1 VKGLK
6 TYFYTRD
13 GELKA
18 VDDLSFHVNRSES
31 IGLVGES
38 ACGKSVSALSV
49 MRLIPYPPG
58 VIIGGEIMFDG
69 VPLRDFDIHSYRQRI
84 GYVPQ
89 DRRIFPTL
97 TVQDNL
103 EVIERKVEG
112 GWTVDKVFSIFPIL
126 EPLKSR
132 KGMHLSGGEQ
142 QILAVARPLMTNPK
156 LLLLDEPSEGLA
168 PLIVKAIEELVK
180 RIIATGISAVVA
192 EQNMRFAMKITQR
205 GYIIDKGRIHHQ
217 GAMEE
222 LKEDQEII
230 GKYLA
235 V

>member
-1 VKGLK
+1 MLEVNEIHTYYGRSQILQGISLNLQKGEAICLLGRNGAGK
-6 TYFYTRD
+6 TTTLRSIMGFTPPRR
-13 GELKA
+13 GNIKFQGLELTKK
-18 VDDLSFHVNRSES
+18 LPYE
-31 IGLVGES
+31 I
-38 ACGKSVSALSV
+38 C
-49 MRLIPYPPG
+49 RLG
-58 VIIGGEIMFDG
+58 
-69 VPLRDFDIHSYRQRI
+69 I

-217 GAMEE
+217 GTMEE
-222 LKEDQEII
+222 LKEDKEII

>member
-1 VKGLK
+1 MNLQKGEVICLLGRNGAGK
-6 TYFYTRD
+6 TTTLRSIMGFTPPRK
-13 GELKA
+13 GSIKFEGA
-18 VDDLSFHVNRSES
+18 DLAKMPPYE
-31 IGLVGES
+31 I
-38 ACGKSVSALSV
+38 C
-49 MRLIPYPPG
+49 RLG
-58 VIIGGEIMFDG
+58 
-69 VPLRDFDIHSYRQRI
+69 I

-97 TVQDNL
+97 SVEDNL
-103 EVIERKVEG
+103 EVVERKVEG
-112 GWTVDKVFSIFPIL
+112 GWTVEKIFCAFPIL

-132 KGMHLSGGEQ
+132 KGRHLSGGEQ

-168 PLIVKAIEELVK
+168 PLIVRAIEELVK
-180 RIIATGISAVVA
+180 SIITTGISVILA
-192 EQNMRFAMKITQR
+192 EQNMRFAMNIAQR

-217 GAMEE
+217 GTIEE
-222 LKEDQEII
+222 LKEDKEII

>member
-1 VKGLK
+1 ML
-6 TYFYTRD
+6 
-13 GELKA
+13 E
-18 VDDLSFHVNRSES
+18 VN
-31 IGLVGES
+31 
-38 ACGKSVSALSV
+38 
-49 MRLIPYPPG
+49 
-58 VIIGGEIMFDG
+58 
-69 VPLRDFDIHSYRQRI
+69 DIHTYYGRSHILQGISLNLQKGEVICLLGRNGAGKTTTLRSIMGFTPPRRGNIKLEGMDLAKMPPYEICRLGI

-97 TVQDNL
+97 SVQDNL
-103 EVIERKVEG
+103 EVVERRVEG
-112 GWTVDKVFSIFPIL
+112 GWTVDKIFSTFPIL
-126 EPLKSR
+126 EKLRTR
-132 KGMHLSGGEQ
+132 KGRHLSGGEQ

-180 RIIATGISAVVA
+180 SVITTGISVILA
-192 EQNMRFAMKITQR
+192 EQNMRFAMNIAQR

-217 GAMEE
+217 GTIEE
-222 LKEDQEII
+222 LKEDKEII

>member
-1 VKGLK
+1 MLEVNDIHTYYGRSHILQGISMDLQKGEVICLLGRNGAGK
-6 TYFYTRD
+6 TTT
-13 GELKA
+13 L
-18 VDDLSFHVNRSES
+18 RSIMGFTPPRKGS
-31 IGLVGES
+31 I
-38 ACGKSVSALSV
+38 K
-49 MRLIPYPPG
+49 
-58 VIIGGEIMFDG
+58 FDG
-69 VPLRDFDIHSYRQRI
+69 LELTKKLPYEICRLGI

-103 EVIERKVEG
+103 EVIEHKVEG
-112 GWTVDKVFSIFPIL
+112 GWTVGKIFSTFPIL
-126 EPLKSR
+126 ENLRAR
-132 KGMHLSGGEQ
+132 KGRHLSGGEQ

-168 PLIVKAIEELVK
+168 PLIVKLIEDLVK
-180 RIIATGISAVVA
+180 SIITTGISVVLA
-192 EQNMRFAMKITQR
+192 EQNMRFAMNLAQR

-217 GAMEE
+217 GTIEE
-222 LKEDQEII
+222 LKEDKEII

>member
-1 VKGLK
+1 MLEVNEIHTYYGRSHILQGVSMNLQKGEVICLLGRNGAGK
-6 TYFYTRD
+6 TTTLRSIMGFTPPRK
-13 GELKA
+13 GSIKFEGA
-18 VDDLSFHVNRSES
+18 DLAKMPPYE
-31 IGLVGES
+31 I
-38 ACGKSVSALSV
+38 C
-49 MRLIPYPPG
+49 RLG
-58 VIIGGEIMFDG
+58 
-69 VPLRDFDIHSYRQRI
+69 I

-97 TVQDNL
+97 SVEDNL
-103 EVIERKVEG
+103 EVVERKVEG
-112 GWTVDKVFSIFPIL
+112 GWTVEKIFCTFPIL

-132 KGMHLSGGEQ
+132 KGRHLSGGEQ

-168 PLIVKAIEELVK
+168 PLVVRAIEELIK
-180 RIIATGISAVVA
+180 SIITTGISVVLA
-192 EQNMRFAMKITQR
+192 EQNMRFAMNIAQR

-217 GAMEE
+217 GTMEE
-222 LKEDQEII
+222 LKEDKEII

>member
-1 VKGLK
+1 ML
-6 TYFYTRD
+6 
-13 GELKA
+13 EL
-18 VDDLSFHVNRSES
+18 N
-31 IGLVGES
+31 
-38 ACGKSVSALSV
+38 
-49 MRLIPYPPG
+49 
-58 VIIGGEIMFDG
+58 
-69 VPLRDFDIHSYRQRI
+69 DIHTYYGRSHILQGISMDLQKGEVICLLGRNGAGKTTTLRSIMGFTPPRRGSIKFEGTDLAKLPPYEICRLGI

-97 TVQDNL
+97 SVEDNL
-103 EVIERKVEG
+103 EVVERRVEG
-112 GWTVDKVFSIFPIL
+112 GWTVEKIFSAFPIL

-132 KGMHLSGGEQ
+132 KGRHLSGGEQ

-168 PLIVKAIEELVK
+168 PLIVRAIEELVK
-180 RIIATGISAVVA
+180 EIITTGISVILA
-192 EQNMRFAMKITQR
+192 EQNMRFAMNIAQR

-217 GAMEE
+217 GTIEE
-222 LKEDQEII
+222 LKEDKEII

>member
-1 VKGLK
+1 ML
-6 TYFYTRD
+6 
-13 GELKA
+13 E
-18 VDDLSFHVNRSES
+18 VN
-31 IGLVGES
+31 
-38 ACGKSVSALSV
+38 
-49 MRLIPYPPG
+49 
-58 VIIGGEIMFDG
+58 
-69 VPLRDFDIHSYRQRI
+69 DIHTYYGRSHILQGVSINLQKGEVICLLGRNGAGKTTTLRSIMGFTPPRKGSVKFEGADLAKMPPYEICRLGI

-97 TVQDNL
+97 SVEDNL
-103 EVIERKVEG
+103 EVVERKVEG
-112 GWTVDKVFSIFPIL
+112 GWTVEKIFCTFPIL

-132 KGMHLSGGEQ
+132 KGRHLSGGEQ

-168 PLIVKAIEELVK
+168 PLVVSAIEELVES
-180 RIIATGISAVVA
+180 IISSGISVILA
-192 EQNMRFAMKITQR
+192 EQNMRFAMNIAQR

-217 GAMEE
+217 GNIEE
-222 LKEDQEII
+222 LKEDKEII

>member
-1 VKGLK
+1 MGFTPPRRGNIKLEGM
-6 TYFYTRD
+6 
-13 GELKA
+13 
-18 VDDLSFHVNRSES
+18 DLAKMPPYE
-31 IGLVGES
+31 I
-38 ACGKSVSALSV
+38 C
-49 MRLIPYPPG
+49 RLG
-58 VIIGGEIMFDG
+58 
-69 VPLRDFDIHSYRQRI
+69 I

-97 TVQDNL
+97 SVEDNL
-103 EVIERKVEG
+103 EVVERKVEG
-112 GWTVDKVFSIFPIL
+112 GWTVEKIFCAFPIL

-132 KGMHLSGGEQ
+132 KGRHLSGGEQ

-168 PLIVKAIEELVK
+168 PLIVRAIEELVK
-180 RIIATGISAVVA
+180 SIITTGISVILA
-192 EQNMRFAMKITQR
+192 EQNMRFAMNIAQR

-217 GAMEE
+217 GTIEE
-222 LKEDQEII
+222 LKEDKEII

>member
-1 VKGLK
+1 ML
-6 TYFYTRD
+6 
-13 GELKA
+13 E
-18 VDDLSFHVNRSES
+18 VN
-31 IGLVGES
+31 
-38 ACGKSVSALSV
+38 
-49 MRLIPYPPG
+49 
-58 VIIGGEIMFDG
+58 
-69 VPLRDFDIHSYRQRI
+69 DIHTYYGRSHILQGVSVNLQKGEVICLLGRNGAGKTTTLRSIMGFTPPRRGSIKFEGADLAKMPPYEICRLGI

-97 TVQDNL
+97 SVEDNL
-103 EVIERKVEG
+103 EVVERKVEG
-112 GWTVDKVFSIFPIL
+112 GWTVEKIFCAFPIL

-132 KGMHLSGGEQ
+132 KGRHLSGGEQ

-168 PLIVKAIEELVK
+168 PLIVRAIEELVK
-180 RIIATGISAVVA
+180 SIITTGISVILA
-192 EQNMRFAMKITQR
+192 EQNMRFAMNIAQR

-217 GAMEE
+217 GTIEE
-222 LKEDQEII
+222 LKEDKEII

>member
-1 VKGLK
+1 ML
-6 TYFYTRD
+6 
-13 GELKA
+13 E
-18 VDDLSFHVNRSES
+18 VN
-31 IGLVGES
+31 
-38 ACGKSVSALSV
+38 
-49 MRLIPYPPG
+49 
-58 VIIGGEIMFDG
+58 
-69 VPLRDFDIHSYRQRI
+69 DIHTYYGRSHILQGVSINLQKGEVICLLGRNGAGKTTTLRSIMGFTPPRKGSVKFEGADLAKMPPYEICRLGI

-97 TVQDNL
+97 SVEDNL
-103 EVIERKVEG
+103 EVVERKVEG
-112 GWTVDKVFSIFPIL
+112 GWTVEKIFCTFPIL

-132 KGMHLSGGEQ
+132 KGRHLSGGEQ

-168 PLIVKAIEELVK
+168 PLVVRAIEELVK
-180 RIIATGISAVVA
+180 SIITTGISVILA
-192 EQNMRFAMKITQR
+192 EQNMRFAMNIAQR

-217 GAMEE
+217 GTIEE
-222 LKEDQEII
+222 LKEDKEII